1 MFNNKHENYF
11 VYKIYSHW
19 CLYTCM
25 LYRSSIMH
33 LFVYIP
39 TNVTWFSDVNID
51 TKTIIYPPFC
61 SFFRIF
67 VNLCCLVYQQPNTNA
82 RFFRLHFVVLLFF
95 FCFTF
100 VFHMPTASCWLT
112 VCLSVVQILIIHV
125 CSFFHTYTSC
135 IQRLYK
141 GQFKILQSYFGFHDK
156 MSLAVQYKIFN
167 TVRVHVHLSQV
178 IP

>member
-25 LYRSSIMH
+25 LYRSCFMH

-61 SFFRIF
+61 SFLRIF
-67 VNLCCLVYQQPNTNA
+67 VNRCCLVYQQPNLNA
-82 RFFRLHFVVLLFF
+82 RFFWLHFVVVFFFHLRFSHTNCFMLAHCLSLSCSNFNFSRLFF
-95 FCFTF
+95 LRYLYFMHTK
-100 VFHMPTASCWLT
+100 
-112 VCLSVVQILIIHV
+112 VVQRSI
-125 CSFFHTYTSC
+125 
-135 IQRLYK
+135 
-141 GQFKILQSYFGFHDK
+141 
-156 MSLAVQYKIFN
+156 
-167 TVRVHVHLSQV
+167 
-178 IP
+178 